1 MKNNRFL
8 SLSVLT
14 LIMVAMT
21 SATPPAASQTR
32 QIVDNMLNAIA
43 KHQGVSFVMDATE
56 RIVGKPNESNQIEM
70 LTRINV
76 NPVKIYGKVL
86 KDPNKGTQLLFIA
99 GQHDNNIRVKSGWLP
114 VVTLS
119 PTSGLLTKNQHHTL
133 LTSGFN
139 IVNKI
144 VSDGVKR
151 ADARGKFD
159 EVFKYVG
166 DVNYQK
172 HECYKVL
179 IDDPTFTY
187 TTAVAQKGETVMG
200 LARRLL
206 ISEYHI
212 MELNPSFR
220 KLDDDLSGKTIKVSS
235 SYAKKTVLYI
245 DKETNFPIYQEMND
259 DKGVYE
265 KYEYSNVV
273 INPAFKS
280 DDFNL

>member
-1 MKNNRFL
+1 
-8 SLSVLT
+8 
-14 LIMVAMT
+14 
-21 SATPPAASQTR
+21 
-32 QIVDNMLNAIA
+32 
-43 KHQGVSFVMDATE
+43 
-56 RIVGKPNESNQIEM
+56 
-70 LTRINV
+70 
-76 NPVKIYGKVL
+76 
-86 KDPNKGTQLLFIA
+86 
-99 GQHDNNIRVKSGWLP
+99 
-114 VVTLS
+114 
-119 PTSGLLTKNQHHTL
+119 
-133 LTSGFN
+133 
-139 IVNKI
+139 
-144 VSDGVKR
+144 VKR

-159 EVFKYVG
+159 EAFKYVG

-187 TTAVAQKGETVMG
+187 TTVVAQKGETVMG

-220 KLDDDLSGKTIKVSS
+220 NLDDDRQARRSKYQALTP
-235 SYAKKTVLYI
+235 KTVLYI